1 MAKTATALVLG
12 LTLLGV
18 AIGLT
23 LSRSPMTV
31 AASNKTPGSAE
42 ELAST
47 DESSTFCQA
56 RETLPRGTSAIRIW
70 LSADAGPAMTV
81 VVYSH
86 RRAITRGK
94 RGSDWIGTPTI
105 PVKPLPRTVSGV
117 TVCTSF
123 ALRDERV
130 IVEGNPT
137 SLAVAAQ
144 DGQQALQGRIWIE
157 YLRPG
162 TRSWASLASEVVR
175 HMSLGRAVAG
185 TWIVYLALLLLLLV
199 AALASHLVVRELR

>member
-1 MAKTATALVLG
+1 MGKTITALVLG
-12 LTLLGV
+12 LTLMGV

-31 AASNKTPGSAE
+31 AASNKTAGSAE

-56 RETLPRGTSAIRIW
+56 GETLPRGTSAIRIW
-70 LSADAGPAMTV
+70 MSADAGPAMRV

-86 RRAITRGK
+86 GRAITSGK
-94 RGSDWIGTPTI
+94 RGSDWIGTPTT

-144 DGQQALQGRIWIE
+144 DGQQALEGRIWIE

-162 TRSWASLASEVVR
+162 RRSWASLASEVIR

-185 TWIVYLALLLLLLV
+185 TWIVYLALLLLVAV